1 MNYGQLPNRVI
12 ICIDMKSF
20 FASVSS
26 VIRGLNPLK
35 TRLAVVGDIKRS
47 GSVVLA
53 ATPLL
58 KKEGIKTGSRL
69 FEIPKRKD
77 IHVVNPSME
86 RYIKASNYISSL
98 VLQYVA
104 PEDFHAYSI
113 DELFIDAT
121 ASLHLFARTPEELA
135 HRIINEIYRKTRLTA
150 TAGIGPNLLLAKV
163 SLDHEAKHSPTGVA
177 YWRYEDIPFKLWSIH
192 PMKDFWGISSAT
204 ERRLNRLGIY
214 TIKELALS
222 SKEML
227 QKEFGIMGQELH
239 QHANGIDFSRIS
251 DVYIP
256 SSRSFG
262 KSQILFRDY
271 ISRKEVE
278 LLLLELLD
286 DVCFRL
292 RMHQVVAQTIH
303 LSIGY
308 SKQTGGGFSR
318 QKKMGRASNLSQ
330 DIFPYC
336 LTILHTY
343 DNGMPIRSIGISL
356 SNTSIEEEE
365 QMSLFEDIDQR
376 ERAYALAKTIDEI
389 RMRYGKNSVLRASSY
404 LDHSTARYRNGLI
417 GGHKA

>member
-1 MNYGQLPNRVI
+1 M
-12 ICIDMKSF
+12 
-20 FASVSS
+20 
-26 VIRGLNPLK
+26 K
-35 TRLAVVGDIKRS
+35 TRLVVVGDIKRS

-69 FEIPKRKD
+69 FDIPKRKD

-86 RYIKASNYISSL
+86 RHIKASNYISNL

-104 PEDFHAYSI
+104 PEDFYAYSI

-121 ASLHLFARTPEELA
+121 ASLHLLAETPKELA
-135 HRIINEIYRKTRLTA
+135 HKIIHEIYRKTRLTA

-163 SLDHEAKHSPTGVA
+163 SLDHEAKNSPTGVA
-177 YWRYEDIPFKLWSIH
+177 YWRYEDITFKLWSIH

-204 ERRLNRLGIY
+204 KRRLNRLGIY

-222 SKEML
+222 SKEMS
-227 QKEFGIMGQELH
+227 QKEFGIMREELH
-239 QHANGIDFSRIS
+239 QHANGIDDSRIS

-271 ISRKEVE
+271 RNRKEVE
-278 LLLLELLD
+278 LLVLELLD

-292 RMHQVVAQTIH
+292 RMYQVVTQTVH

-308 SKQTGGGFSR
+308 SKQV
-318 QKKMGRASNLSQ
+318 KDSQ
-330 DIFPYC
+330 DKF
-336 LTILHTY
+336 TI
-343 DNGMPIRSIGISL
+343 
-356 SNTSIEEEE
+356 
-365 QMSLFEDIDQR
+365 
-376 ERAYALAKTIDEI
+376 A
-389 RMRYGKNSVLRASSY
+389 
-404 LDHSTARYRNGLI
+404 
-417 GGHKA
+417 

>member
-1 MNYGQLPNRVI
+1 
-12 ICIDMKSF
+12 
-20 FASVSS
+20 
-26 VIRGLNPLK
+26 
-35 TRLAVVGDIKRS
+35 
-47 GSVVLA
+47 
-53 ATPLL
+53 
-58 KKEGIKTGSRL
+58 
-69 FEIPKRKD
+69 
-77 IHVVNPSME
+77 ME

-135 HRIINEIYRKTRLTA
+135 HRIRNEIYRKTGLTA

-177 YWRYEDIPFKLWSIH
+177 YWRYEDIPFKLWPIH

-214 TIKELALS
+214 TLKELALS

-227 QKEFGIMGQELH
+227 QKEFGIMGEELH

-271 ISRKEVE
+271 TSRKEVE

-292 RMHQVVAQTIH
+292 RMHQVVAQTVH

-308 SKQTGGGFSR
+308 SKQT
-318 QKKMGRASNLSQ
+318 
-330 DIFPYC
+330 
-336 LTILHTY
+336 
-343 DNGMPIRSIGISL
+343 
-356 SNTSIEEEE
+356 
-365 QMSLFEDIDQR
+365 
-376 ERAYALAKTIDEI
+376 
-389 RMRYGKNSVLRASSY
+389 
-404 LDHSTARYRNGLI
+404 
-417 GGHKA
+417 

>member
-1 MNYGQLPNRVI
+1 MESYQILHLVGYL
-12 ICIDMKSF
+12 SLS
-20 FASVSS
+20 SVSS
-26 VIRGLNPLK
+26 VIRGLDPLK

-121 ASLHLFARTPEELA
+121 ASLHLFAQTPEELA
-135 HRIINEIYRKTRLTA
+135 HRIINEIYRKTFLTA

-163 SLDHEAKHSPTGVA
+163 SLDHEAKHSPTGVT
-177 YWRYEDIPFKLWSIH
+177 YWRYEDIPFKLWAIH

-204 ERRLNRLGIY
+204 ERRLNRLGIH

-227 QKEFGIMGQELH
+227 QKEFGIMGEELH

-271 ISRKEVE
+271 KS
-278 LLLLELLD
+278 
-286 DVCFRL
+286 
-292 RMHQVVAQTIH
+292 
-303 LSIGY
+303 
-308 SKQTGGGFSR
+308 
-318 QKKMGRASNLSQ
+318 
-330 DIFPYC
+330 
-336 LTILHTY
+336 
-343 DNGMPIRSIGISL
+343 
-356 SNTSIEEEE
+356 
-365 QMSLFEDIDQR
+365 
-376 ERAYALAKTIDEI
+376 
-389 RMRYGKNSVLRASSY
+389 
-404 LDHSTARYRNGLI
+404 
-417 GGHKA
+417 

>member
-1 MNYGQLPNRVI
+1 MDYWQLPNRVI

-26 VIRGLNPLK
+26 VIRRLDPLK
-35 TRLAVVGDIKRS
+35 TRLAVVEDNKRS

-86 RYIKASNYISSL
+86 RYIKASNYISGL

-113 DELFIDAT
+113 DELFIDAKS
-121 ASLHLFARTPEELA
+121 SLHLFARIPEELA
-135 HRIINEIYRKTRLTA
+135 HRILNEIYRKTRLTA
-150 TAGIGPNLLLAKV
+150 TAGIGPNLLLPKV
-163 SLDHEAKHSPTGVA
+163 SLDHEAKHSPKGVA
-177 YWRYEDIPFKLWSIH
+177 YWRYEDIFFKLWSILH

-227 QKEFGIMGQELH
+227 QKEFGIMGEELH
-239 QHANGIDFSRIS
+239 QHANGVDFSRIS

-262 KSQILFRDY
+262 KGKILFRDY
-271 ISRKEVE
+271 TSRKEVE
-278 LLLLELLD
+278 LLLLKLLD

-292 RMHQVVAQTIH
+292 RMH
-303 LSIGY
+303 
-308 SKQTGGGFSR
+308 
-318 QKKMGRASNLSQ
+318 
-330 DIFPYC
+330 
-336 LTILHTY
+336 
-343 DNGMPIRSIGISL
+343 
-356 SNTSIEEEE
+356 
-365 QMSLFEDIDQR
+365 
-376 ERAYALAKTIDEI
+376 
-389 RMRYGKNSVLRASSY
+389 
-404 LDHSTARYRNGLI
+404 
-417 GGHKA
+417 